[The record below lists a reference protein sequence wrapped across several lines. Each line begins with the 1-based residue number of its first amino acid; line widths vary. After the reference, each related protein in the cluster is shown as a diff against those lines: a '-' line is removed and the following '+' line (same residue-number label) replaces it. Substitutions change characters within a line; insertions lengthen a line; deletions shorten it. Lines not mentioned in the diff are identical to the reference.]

1 MAQPIWLSGCLTK
14 DLKQAKNNKN
24 AFFDNYRLYVDQ
36 PGMRSM
42 SIKKKAMN
50 ILPLKTNQIC
60 MIYNFRKFLTLL

>member
-14 DLKQAKNNKN
+14 DLKQAKNTKN

-50 ILPLKTNQIC
+50 ILPLKTN
-60 MIYNFRKFLTLL
+60 